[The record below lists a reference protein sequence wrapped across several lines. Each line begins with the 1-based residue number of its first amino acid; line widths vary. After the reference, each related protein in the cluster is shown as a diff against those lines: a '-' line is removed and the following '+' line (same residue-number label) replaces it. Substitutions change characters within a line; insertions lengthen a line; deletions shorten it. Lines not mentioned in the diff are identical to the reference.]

1 MSTLNQLISK
11 RGKLPNSDV
20 EWLNL
25 LVGDWQLVADLV
37 NCDLVLWVQSKD
49 EKDFIAAAHSRPS
62 SAGTLFYRDITGEP
76 PAKLWAKQVSKAF
89 TSGTHQDLPV
99 PDNYDGISMR
109 IRAVPVRRRLK
120 ANQNMFSDPIA
131 VVTVHTNLSEVRDP
145 TKQRIN
151 FRNVGNEL
159 LEMIEEGSYPDF
171 QNATGSKRGAP
182 RANDG
187 LLILDETDTVT
198 FASPN
203 ALSAFNRF
211 GIAGELVGQNLQ
223 LAMEKAFGKKL
234 RSDEDLAVVVNGRA
248 PWRADAQGPTMTL
261 SLRAVPLK
269 SKNERTGAIIMC
281 RDVSELRR
289 QERELITKDAT
300 IREIHHRVKNNLQ
313 TVASLLRIQARR
325 TDSDEAKDALDQA
338 MRRVAAIALVHDT
351 LSTGL
356 SQEVNFDEVFER
368 VLKLTSEVAATS
380 GTSVKTIIDGK
391 FGQLPSEKATS
402 LAMAIT
408 EIVTNAVQH
417 GLANASGVVHVS
429 AERKG
434 KKLTVTISDNG
445 KGLPDKKLQEGLGTS
460 IVKSLIEG
468 ELRGSINWFSPKEGG
483 TRVVVELPLS

>member
-1 MSTLNQLISK
+1 MSTLSQLISK

-120 ANQNMFSDPIA
+120 ANQNLFSDPIA

-248 PWRADAQGPTMTL
+248 PWRADAQGQTMTL

-269 SKNERTGAIIMC
+269 SNNERTGAIIMC

-356 SQEVNFDEVFER
+356 SQEVNFDEVFDR
-368 VLKLTSEVAATS
+368 VLKLTSEVAATA

-402 LAMAIT
+402 LAMALT

>member
-25 LVGDWQLVADLV
+25 LIGDWQLVADLV
-37 NCDLVLWVQSKD
+37 NCDLVLWVQAKD

-62 SAGTLFYRDITGEP
+62 SAGTLFYRDIIGEP
-76 PAKLWAKQVSKAF
+76 PAKLWSKQVSKAF

-120 ANQNMFSDPIA
+120 ANQNQYSDPIA

-187 LLILDETDTVT
+187 LVILDETDIVT

-248 PWRADAQGPTMTL
+248 PWRADAQGPTVTL

-325 TDSDEAKDALDQA
+325 TDSEEAKDALDQA

-368 VLKLTSEVAATS
+368 VLKLTSEVAAS
-380 GTSVKTIIDGK
+380 VGTCVKTIVDGK

-417 GLANASGVVHVS
+417 GMAERSGVVHVS

-445 KGLPDKKLQEGLGTS
+445 KGLPEGKLQEGLGTS

>member
-1 MSTLNQLISK
+1 MTTLSQLIAK
-11 RGKLPNSDV
+11 RGKLPNADV

-25 LVGDWQLVADLV
+25 LTGDWQMVADLV
-37 NCDLVLWVQSKD
+37 NCDLVLWVQTKEDSN
-49 EKDFIAAAHSRPS
+49 FIAVAHARPS
-62 SAGTLFYRDITGEP
+62 SAGTIFYRDIVGEH
-76 PAKLWAKQVSKAF
+76 PAKLWNRQVTKAF
-89 TSGTHQDLPV
+89 ASGNHQDLAV
-99 PDNYDGISMR
+99 PDIYDGISMR
-109 IRAVPVRRRLK
+109 VRAVPVRRRLK
-120 ANQNMFSDPIA
+120 ANQNEFSQPIA
-131 VVTVHTNLSEVRDP
+131 VVTVHTNLSEVREP

-151 FRNVGNEL
+151 FRQVGNEL
-159 LEMIEEGSYPDF
+159 LDMIEEGAYPDF
-171 QNATGSKRGAP
+171 QNSTGSTRGAP

-187 LLILDETDTVT
+187 LLILNQEDIVT

-211 GIAGELVGQNLQ
+211 GVTGELVGQNLQ
-223 LAMEKAFGKKL
+223 QAMENSLGKNL

-248 PWRADAQGPTMTL
+248 PWRADAYSPTMAL

-269 SKNERTGAIIMC
+269 KKNQRTGAILLC

-325 TDSDEAKDALDQA
+325 TDSDEAKEALEQA

-351 LSTGL
+351 LSSGL
-356 SQEVNFDEVFER
+356 SQEVNFDEVFDR
-368 VLKLTSEVAATS
+368 VLKLTSEVAATV
-380 GTSVKTIIDGK
+380 GTTVNTIIDGK

-402 LAMAIT
+402 LAVAIT
-408 EIVTNAVQH
+408 ELVTNAVEH
-417 GLANASGVVHVS
+417 GLAERSGVVHVN

-445 KGLPDKKLQEGLGTS
+445 KGFPEGKLQEGLGTS
-460 IVKSLIEG
+460 IVKTLIEG
-468 ELRGSINWFSPKEGG
+468 ELRGAINWFSPKEGG

>member
-1 MSTLNQLISK
+1 
-11 RGKLPNSDV
+11 
-20 EWLNL
+20 
-25 LVGDWQLVADLV
+25 
-37 NCDLVLWVQSKD
+37 
-49 EKDFIAAAHSRPS
+49 
-62 SAGTLFYRDITGEP
+62 
-76 PAKLWAKQVSKAF
+76 
-89 TSGTHQDLPV
+89 
-99 PDNYDGISMR
+99 MR

-120 ANQNMFSDPIA
+120 ANQNLFSDPIA

-338 MRRVAAIALVHDT
+338 MR
-351 LSTGL
+351 
-356 SQEVNFDEVFER
+356 
-368 VLKLTSEVAATS
+368 
-380 GTSVKTIIDGK
+380 
-391 FGQLPSEKATS
+391 PP
-402 LAMAIT
+402 
-408 EIVTNAVQH
+408 
-417 GLANASGVVHVS
+417 AS
-429 AERKG
+429 A
-434 KKLTVTISDNG
+434 KKLT
-445 KGLPDKKLQEGLGTS
+445 LMRFS
-460 IVKSLIEG
+460 IGCS
-468 ELRGSINWFSPKEGG
+468 N
-483 TRVVVELPLS
+483 

>member
-25 LVGDWQLVADLV
+25 LIGDWQLVADLV
-37 NCDLVLWVQSKD
+37 NCDLVLWVQAKD

-62 SAGTLFYRDITGEP
+62 SAGTLFYRDIIGEP
-76 PAKLWAKQVSKAF
+76 PAKLWSKQVSKAF

-120 ANQNMFSDPIA
+120 ANQNQYSDPIA

-187 LLILDETDTVT
+187 LVILDETDIVT

-248 PWRADAQGPTMTL
+248 PWRADAQGPTVTL

-325 TDSDEAKDALDQA
+325 TDSEEAKDALDQA

-368 VLKLTSEVAATS
+368 VLKLTSEVAAS
-380 GTSVKTIIDGK
+380 VGTSVKTIVDGK

-417 GLANASGVVHVS
+417 GMAERSGVVHVS

-445 KGLPDKKLQEGLGTS
+445 KGLPEGKLQEGLGTS

>member
-1 MSTLNQLISK
+1 
-11 RGKLPNSDV
+11 
-20 EWLNL
+20 
-25 LVGDWQLVADLV
+25 
-37 NCDLVLWVQSKD
+37 
-49 EKDFIAAAHSRPS
+49 
-62 SAGTLFYRDITGEP
+62 
-76 PAKLWAKQVSKAF
+76 
-89 TSGTHQDLPV
+89 
-99 PDNYDGISMR
+99 
-109 IRAVPVRRRLK
+109 
-120 ANQNMFSDPIA
+120 
-131 VVTVHTNLSEVRDP
+131 
-145 TKQRIN
+145 
-151 FRNVGNEL
+151 
-159 LEMIEEGSYPDF
+159 
-171 QNATGSKRGAP
+171 
-182 RANDG
+182 
-187 LLILDETDTVT
+187 
-198 FASPN
+198 
-203 ALSAFNRF
+203 
-211 GIAGELVGQNLQ
+211 
-223 LAMEKAFGKKL
+223 MEKAFGKKL

-269 SKNERTGAIIMC
+269 SNNERTGAIIMC

-351 LSTGL
+351 LSSGL
-356 SQEVNFDEVFER
+356 SQEVNFDEVFDR

-402 LAMAIT
+402 LAMALT